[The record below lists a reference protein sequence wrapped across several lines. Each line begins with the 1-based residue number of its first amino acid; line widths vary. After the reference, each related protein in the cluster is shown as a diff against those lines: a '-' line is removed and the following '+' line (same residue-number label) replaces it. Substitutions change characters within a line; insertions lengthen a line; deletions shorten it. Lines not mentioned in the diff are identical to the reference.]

1 MSTPRRSMAETT
13 IGDLGKGVQR
23 YLPFVLAVLAVVLV
37 VAFLPGKPSG
47 SSNPTG
53 SVAAGSGAS
62 AGASGAN
69 GAAAS
74 AASAGGGT
82 AGGETAGVGGSTSSG
97 GSVAAGGT
105 VGSGGGAGGSVAGG
119 GAGGT
124 VTQPVSTADPF
135 CDAATGRVMLPSLY
149 AAPCEPNFNGN
160 NGGATYPGV
169 TASTITVAVPKTG
182 PGGQAEA
189 QALAAAAHDTD
200 TAAQLQQTGQDYV
213 DMFEHHVQTYGRKIK
228 LVQYTSSYNTADSA
242 SAQTAECQ
250 ADATTVAKQ
259 LKAFA
264 SWGECP
270 LNSYEQTLANDGV
283 ICFCTVTIPNT
294 YYLQWAPYVWGTG
307 LPDEEQSYLLR
318 AEMVCDEIAP
328 YPPKYAGEAD
338 LNTPIAKKRKFA
350 LLWPGSS
357 AVDPTDIYQA
367 GAQFFAQKLKGCGV
381 TLTED
386 NSFPLVDPN
395 GPADAAVLM
404 SKYKSE
410 GITSVMFVGDP
421 IDPIF
426 LTDAANK
433 DQYFPEWIQMGSA
446 LTDTTIE
453 SRNYDQTEWAH
464 NFGITMLPDRVP
476 QTSQDS
482 YSLYYW
488 QFHHQPPAQQGYG
501 PVEVFPY
508 FFTLGVSLAGPNLT
522 PRSFQ
527 CGEAPYTSTTHSGWM
542 GKSGGIPCVGK
553 TYRGIFGYPVS
564 PTKYPDRVANAVIS
578 WGDQL
583 WPWDD
588 YNMYDDASL
597 IWWDAKASGPDESN
611 HAGTGMFRF
620 VNGGKRYLYGQL
632 PKADIPWFNNAN
644 TVTIFSAL
652 PAPDIPPTYPFKCYY
667 LCDSPGY

>member
-13 IGDLGKGVQR
+13 IGDLAKGVQR
-23 YLPFVLAVLAVVLV
+23 YLPFLLAVLAVVLV

-47 SSNPTG
+47 SSSNPTG
-53 SVAAGSGAS
+53 SVAAGTGA
-62 AGASGAN
+62 ASGAA
-69 GAAAS
+69 GSSGSAAAGS
-74 AASAGGGT
+74 AAGAGGATAGVSGSSAGSSSVSSGSGSAGTGT
-82 AGGETAGVGGSTSSG
+82 AGSTGGVGGSSPNLTPP
-97 GSVAAGGT
+97 A
-105 VGSGGGAGGSVAGG
+105 
-119 GAGGT
+119 
-124 VTQPVSTADPF
+124 STADPY
-135 CDAATGRVMLPSLY
+135 CDPATGRVMMPTLY
-149 AAPCEPNFNGN
+149 AAPCEPNYNGN
-160 NGGATYPGV
+160 NGGATYQGV
-169 TASTITVAVPKTG
+169 TGRTITVAVPEPG

-189 QALAAAAHDTD
+189 TALAQAAHDTD
-200 TAAQLQQTGQDYV
+200 TMAQLQQTGKDYL

-228 LVQYTSSYNTADSA
+228 VVYYTSSYNTADSA

-259 LKAFA
+259 IKAFA
-264 SWGECP
+264 SWGECA

-283 ICFCTVTIPNT
+283 ICFCTVTIPSS

-318 AEMVCDEIAP
+318 AELICDEIAP
-328 YPPKYAGEAD
+328 YPPKFAGEAD

-367 GAQFFAQKLKGCGV
+367 GAEFFVQKLKDCGV

-386 NSFPLVDPN
+386 DSFPLVDPN

-404 SKYKSE
+404 SKFKSE

-446 LTDTTIE
+446 LTDTTQE
-453 SRNYDQTEWAH
+453 SRNYDPKEELS

-476 QTSQDS
+476 QTSEDS
-482 YSLYYW
+482 YSLFYW
-488 QFHHQPPAQQGYG
+488 QFHSTPPAQDGYG
-501 PVEVFPY
+501 PVEVFPF
-508 FFTLGVSLAGPNLT
+508 FFTLGVSLAGPDLT
-522 PRSFQ
+522 PRTFQ
-527 CGEAPYTSTTHSGWM
+527 CGEPPYTSTTHSGWL
-542 GKSGGIPCVGK
+542 GASQGIPCLGK
-553 TYRGIFGYPVS
+553 VYKGIFGYPVS

-578 WGDQL
+578 WGDAL

-597 IWWDAKASGPDESN
+597 IWWDGTASGPDETG
-611 HAGTGMFRF
+611 HAGTGMFRYM
-620 VNGGKRYLYGQL
+620 NGGKRYLYGQL
-632 PKADIPWFNNAN
+632 PKANMPWFNAAN
-644 TVTIFSAL
+644 TVTVFSAL
-652 PAPDIPPTYPFKCYY
+652 PAPDVPPSYPYKCYY
-667 LCDSPGY
+667 LCDSLGY